1 MNQKKVSFF
10 LKNNSI
16 TKEHN
21 KNNKNNRLR
30 SKMRTRPSSNQNA
43 TNLNSIYIRIRKE
56 RRRKSIKSSWKN
68 NNLLPWVS
76 IFYIVATIQLA
87 TSFLLSTPQSKIITT
102 ARNKNDIIRSN
113 KIAKIPRYKTIND
126 AKGILFFHSQNNIHL
141 HHTISSPVS
150 NNYYNHNNVKIL
162 QGSIHQRKGMSNIEN
177 GNYIRMIMA
186 VHDDATD
193 SEISTT
199 KNNNRQDNEKEE
211 SNNDIGSVSSSS
223 SSPPPPPSSSTS
235 QPIISNI
242 QIKSSS
248 NTTKNRKRKK
258 YKRKRPKSQSE
269 KELQILKQNRQ
280 KQYEQ
285 LISNGKNGNLW
296 DFESLFPAP
305 KWDEE
310 TIHRDLYEVAERDA
324 SITNGK
330 KMEKITSSS
339 SSSSSSLLSKNK
351 GRNTFGQSILK
362 EKESPTKK
370 NSFMKGSNSTSTT
383 TMSSNNNN
391 INVTNSNSTKVDRSL
406 TRMVED
412 RLYGFR
418 RGQMGEFEYDTSLMG
433 DGAVKFRDG
442 VRLGNALKVN
452 TDRLTYFAKREM
464 IHGKLEEAEELYEQ
478 AIQIS
483 PQDGRPYLGLA
494 RIAERRRDLKKAR
507 ECLRAGISKS
517 RYEGCNGANPFLL
530 QALGS
535 LEERMGHL
543 SEAENLYIASAK
555 SKPSHAA
562 AWVSLAQLRTR
573 KLRQG
578 PSAGRVCYQ
587 TADKELK
594 KAGLPPSSYV
604 YTAWA
609 GLECK
614 AGNIR
619 QAREL
624 FHKAFEVD
632 PKCSAAWLQLGVM
645 EANAENWDKAKE
657 CFETVLKFDNR
668 NSRVLQAYALMES
681 KRPDGNSREVIGLF
695 EKALRANPRDGGVL
709 QAYGLYV
716 AKLGDIDSARNL

>member
-1 MNQKKVSFF
+1 
-10 LKNNSI
+10 
-16 TKEHN
+16 
-21 KNNKNNRLR
+21 
-30 SKMRTRPSSNQNA
+30 MRTRSSSNQKNI
-43 TNLNSIYIRIRKE
+43 NLNSIHIRIRKE

-68 NNLLPWVS
+68 YNLLPWVS
-76 IFYIVATIQLA
+76 IFYIFATIQLA
-87 TSFLLSTPQSKIITT
+87 TSFLLSTPQSKIRTM
-102 ARNKNDIIRSN
+102 ARNKNHIIPIN
-113 KIAKIPRYKTIND
+113 KIPRYKTINH
-126 AKGILFFHSQNNIHL
+126 AKGILYFHSQNNIHL
-141 HHTISSPVS
+141 HHTISSPV
-150 NNYYNHNNVKIL
+150 NNNNYNHNNVRIS
-162 QGSIHQRKGMSNIEN
+162 QGSIHQRKVMSNREN
-177 GNYIRMIMA
+177 GNYIRMVMA
-186 VHDDATD
+186 VHDDAID
-193 SEISTT
+193 SEIVTT
-199 KNNNRQDNEKEE
+199 DNNRRDNENKETK
-211 SNNDIGSVSSSS
+211 NDIGSVSSSS
-223 SSPPPPPSSSTS
+223 SSSSPSSSSS
-235 QPIISNI
+235 QPVISNI
-242 QIKSSS
+242 QIKSSI

-285 LISNGKNGNLW
+285 LLSNGKNGNLW

-324 SITNGK
+324 SIANGK
-330 KMEKITSSS
+330 KTEKITSSS
-339 SSSSSSLLSKNK
+339 SSSSSSLLSKGK
-351 GRNTFGQSILK
+351 GRNNFGQSTLK
-362 EKESPTKK
+362 EKESTTKK
-370 NSFMKGSNSTSTT
+370 YPFMKGSNNTSTT
-383 TMSSNNNN
+383 IMGNNNKN
-391 INVTNSNSTKVDRSL
+391 SNVTNSNSTKVDRSL

-452 TDRLTYFAKREM
+452 ADRLTYFAKREM

-483 PQDGRPYLGLA
+483 PQDGRSYLGLA

-517 RYEGCNGANPFLL
+517 KCEGCNGANPFLL

-543 SEAENLYIASAK
+543 SEAENLFIASAK

-587 TADKELK
+587 TADRELK

-619 QAREL
+619 EAREL
-624 FHKAFEVD
+624 FQKAFEVD

-645 EANAENWDKAKE
+645 EADAENWDRAKE